1 MLFCTPAPAG
11 SSSRSWLAGVLPFST
26 RSRAR
31 KCAGAAHP
39 RTPAI
44 PEDRRAIMPNH
55 LSLSQ
60 PRLLP
65 RHPFLKSVPQAAH
78 QPSSLFPILYS
89 LNPPL
94 CGEQFALMACG
105 YAFLLHTQPGPE
117 VCRGRT
123 PSHTCNPGRP
133 PGNQPDFLSPLTA
146 SPPPTPPLSKIRAA
160 MRHTKPLHSSLFS
173 IHLTRPSAGSSS
185 RSWPAGELSFSTRS
199 RARQIK

>member
-1 MLFCTPAPAG
+1 
-11 SSSRSWLAGVLPFST
+11 
-26 RSRAR
+26 
-31 KCAGAAHP
+31 
-39 RTPAI
+39 
-44 PEDRRAIMPNH
+44 
-55 LSLSQ
+55 
-60 PRLLP
+60 
-65 RHPFLKSVPQAAH
+65 
-78 QPSSLFPILYS
+78 
-89 LNPPL
+89 
-94 CGEQFALMACG
+94 MACG

-185 RSWPAGELSFSTRS
+185 RSWPAGMLSFSTRS
-199 RARQIK
+199 RTRKCAGAAHPRTPAIPEDRRAIMPNLLSPLTARPLPIHPFLKSVPQCGTPNLFTLPYSLFTKKAPAGRNAS